1 MGTETTSRRPFGC
14 GNSRVTLS
22 EAKGLKR
29 RNVRPFAV
37 CAAQGCFA
45 GYLEFCA
52 TRACRKPCHGE
63 ARAAHVVTRCLGLHS
78 AARDRVPVTAGCR
91 VGPPPSRAPRCFR
104 SPPSRVR
111 RRTFPALAACTY
123 PDARQAGDA
132 WHPGRHQRPADR
144 ECLDLARTA
153 ALARATSVR
162 DVVGGRT
169 RSIRQV
175 LTARRCARITSRPV
189 R

>member
-1 MGTETTSRRPFGC
+1 M
-14 GNSRVTLS
+14 
-22 EAKGLKR
+22 
-29 RNVRPFAV
+29 RNLRPFAA

-45 GYLEFCA
+45 DYLEFCA
-52 TRACRKPCHGE
+52 ARACRKPCHGE
-63 ARAAHVVTRCLGLHS
+63 ARPAHAVTRRFGLHD
-78 AARDRVPVTAGCR
+78 AARDRVSVTAGR
-91 VGPPPSRAPRCFR
+91 PVGPTPSGAPGCFR

-111 RRTFPALAACTY
+111 RRAFPALAACTHSN
-123 PDARQAGDA
+123 ARPAGDA
-132 WHPGRHQRPADR
+132 RHSGRHQRLVDR

-153 ALARATSVR
+153 ALARATPGR
-162 DVVGGRT
+162 DMVGERT